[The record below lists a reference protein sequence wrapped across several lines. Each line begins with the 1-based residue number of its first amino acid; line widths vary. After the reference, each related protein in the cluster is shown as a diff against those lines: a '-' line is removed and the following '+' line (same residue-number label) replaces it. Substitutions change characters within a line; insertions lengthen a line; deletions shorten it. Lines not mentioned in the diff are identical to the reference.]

1 MLLRVPDP
9 SNEKEMKSADMKTL
23 DDMMYEIGVLKYS
36 LAFDQQFHYG
46 VFYAYLKLKEQE
58 IRNVVW
64 LSEMVNIGKSKEDSA
79 WRKYENLIP
88 FYCLRGQSS

>member
-9 SNEKEMKSADMKTL
+9 NNDKEMKSADMKTL
-23 DDMMYEIGVLKYS
+23 DDMMYEIGVFKYS
-36 LAFDQQFHYG
+36 MAFDQQFHYA

-64 LSEMVNIGKSKEDSA
+64 LSEMVNIGKAKDDSA
-79 WRKYENLIP
+79 WRKYESLIP
-88 FYCLRGQSS
+88 FYCLRGQNS